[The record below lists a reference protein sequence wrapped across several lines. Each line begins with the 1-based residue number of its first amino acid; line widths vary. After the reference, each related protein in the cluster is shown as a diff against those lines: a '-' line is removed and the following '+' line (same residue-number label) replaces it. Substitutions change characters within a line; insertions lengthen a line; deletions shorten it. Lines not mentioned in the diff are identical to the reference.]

1 MMRETE
7 LHAPVAAWLAGQG
20 YRVSAEVHH
29 CDMVATTVAGGADDD
44 QPIILEFKTRMTLDL
59 VAQGVRRQEITP
71 SVYLVVP
78 LQGSAGRLRNAR
90 NLLALL
96 RRLELG
102 LIVVRFLRSGTR
114 VEVVLHPRESPRRG
128 RPKRR
133 AAILREID
141 GRYAEMNKGGQTSRD
156 VHFSAYRQRAIRIA
170 ALLGEAAPDP
180 LAPAELRRRGAPQEC
195 GRVLSRNVY
204 GWFERE
210 RRGAYRLSPAG
221 EAALARYA
229 PLLEAATDAEDGPPL
244 DAP

>member
-1 MMRETE
+1 MRETE
-7 LHAPVAAWLAGQG
+7 LHAPIAAWLAGQG
-20 YRVSAEVHH
+20 SHVSAEVLH
-29 CDMVATTVAGGADDD
+29 CDMVATSAGGEE
-44 QPIILEFKTRMTLDL
+44 PIILEFKTRMTLDL

-78 LQGSAGRLRNAR
+78 LQGSTGRLRNAR

-102 LIVVRFLRSGTR
+102 LIIVRFLRSGTR
-114 VEVVLHPRESPRRG
+114 VEVVLHPREAPRRT

-141 GRYAEMNKGGQTSRD
+141 GRYAEMNRGGQTSRE

-170 ALLGEAAPDP
+170 ALLRDEAPHP
-180 LAPAELRRRGAPQEC
+180 LSPAELRRRGAPADC
-195 GRVLSRNVY
+195 GRILSRNVY

-210 RRGAYRLSPAG
+210 RRGMYRLAPAG
-221 EAALARYA
+221 VAALGRYA
-229 PLLEAATDAEDGPPL
+229 PLPEATTDSGDSRPL
-244 DAP
+244 DAR